1 MRHEALALFEQGI
14 KSRYE
19 LDVVIGIDEAGR
31 GSLAG
36 PVFAGACA
44 ITDPQN
50 TTFVNDSKLL
60 SQHQRE
66 QAFDMLPAH
75 ALFAAGSASA
85 AEIDANGILIATYRA
100 MERALSAVLPAVRE
114 RWGVGA
120 RIGVIVDG
128 SLLPPF
134 LETREGLIAMAI
146 IDADASVLSVAGASI
161 AAKVVRD
168 GVMREMARHI
178 HGYGFEGNVGYGTR
192 EHIEALRTR
201 GPSAEHRR
209 TFVVKQLQPQA
220 EELPLEHTR
229 EQGARKR
236 R

>member
-19 LDVVIGIDEAGR
+19 LDVVVGIDEAGR

-44 ITDPQN
+44 ITDPRG
-50 TTFVNDSKLL
+50 TTFINDSKLL

-66 QAFDMLPAH
+66 QAFEILPAH
-75 ALFAAGSASA
+75 AVFSTGSASA
-85 AEIDANGILIATYRA
+85 AEIDAIGILSATFCA
-100 MERALSAVLPAVRE
+100 MERALYDLLPTVRE
-114 RWGVGA
+114 RWGTGA
-120 RIGVIVDG
+120 RIGVVVDG

-134 LETREGLIAMAI
+134 LEAQGHLISMAI

-161 AAKVVRD
+161 VAKVTRD

-178 HGYGFEGNVGYGTR
+178 RGYGFEGNVGYGTR
-192 EHIEALRTR
+192 EHIEALRTK
-201 GPSAEHRR
+201 GPSREHRR
-209 TFVVKQLQPQA
+209 TFVVKQLVQT
-220 EELPLEHTR
+220 EELPLGRTT
-229 EQGARKR
+229 QPGARKR